1 MMFAS
6 VFASLGTRIMFVVL
20 AALLGLGGLFIGFV
34 KVIQKDVLAQL
45 MEHLETGQY
54 KKREKTLA
62 YMTKILE
69 QGIHEYYKNFDNA
82 TARKM
87 ALDYFKRIND
97 DKGMIYMVVV
107 DKNGVVLFDPVNP
120 KTVGQ
125 SGLDAQS
132 VDGVYYVRGYLE
144 AAKKGGG
151 YTYYKMP
158 KYDGGVPEK
167 KFAYSHYDEVSQ
179 MVIAT
184 TSYYTDY
191 TDINT
196 ENQAIK
202 EGVNKVFNENTTK
215 LFLWILTATIALVV
229 LTLIYAKLRIVKRID
244 ELVLKINAFSHG
256 DKDLRAKIDVGDR
269 NDEISQVGRGI
280 NLFVE
285 NARLIM
291 EEIKGISTSNKTS
304 MDKLVQIAQETQK
317 SMKDSSTTL
326 NSVKNKA
333 TDVAS
338 MMNISIEQSQGLRK
352 RLIETQGLVKE
363 SKDAIGDLF
372 SQIIES
378 AHTEEEL
385 SSKVEQLSRNADDVK
400 SILDIIN
407 DIADQTNLLAL
418 NAAIEAARA
427 GEHGRGFAV
436 VADEVR
442 NLAGRTQKS
451 LAEIN
456 STIMVIVQE
465 INAVSS
471 QMNLNSQ
478 KMERLSDMSKSVQE
492 TYEKM
497 SSNLSS
503 VVLDSNQSMDDYA
516 KSGRQ
521 IEAMV
526 SDFAEVEKVASKTL
540 ADSSDILNIATHVS
554 GTTMNLDKQVNLFK
568 T

>member
-1 MMFAS
+1 MMFS
-6 VFASLGTRIMFVVL
+6 SMFASLGTRIMLVVL

-34 KVIQKDVLAQL
+34 KVMQKDVLAQL
-45 MEHLETGQY
+45 MEHLENGQY

-62 YMTKILE
+62 YMTKLLE
-69 QGIHEYYKNFDNA
+69 QGIHEYYKSFDNA

-179 MVIAT
+179 MVIAA
-184 TSYYTDY
+184 TSYY

-196 ENQAIK
+196 ENKAIK

-229 LTLIYAKLRIVKRID
+229 LTLVYAKLRIVKRID
-244 ELVLKINAFSHG
+244 ELVLKINTFSHG

-291 EEIKGISTSNKTS
+291 EEIKGISALNKTS
-304 MDKLVQIAQETQK
+304 MDKLVQITQETQK
-317 SMKDSSTTL
+317 SMENSSTTL

-333 TDVAS
+333 TDIAS
-338 MMNISIEQSQGLRK
+338 MMNASIEQSQGLRK

-372 SQIIES
+372 SQITES

-385 SSKVEQLSRNADDVK
+385 SSQVEQLSRNADDVK

-478 KMERLSDMSKSVQE
+478 KMEHLSDMSKSVQE

-516 KSGRQ
+516 KSGHQ

-526 SDFAEVEKVASKTL
+526 SDFVEVEKVASKTL

-554 GTTMNLDKQVNLFK
+554 GTTMNLDKQVNSFK

>member
-34 KVIQKDVLAQL
+34 KVMQKDVLAQL

-125 SGLDAQS
+125 SGLSLQS

-179 MVIAT
+179 MVIAA
-184 TSYYTDY
+184 TSYY

-269 NDEISQVGRGI
+269 NDEISQVGRGV

-285 NARLIM
+285 NARLIV

-338 MMNISIEQSQGLRK
+338 MMNASIEQSQGLRK

-372 SQIIES
+372 SQITES

-465 INAVSS
+465 INDVSS

-503 VVLDSNQSMDDYA
+503 VVSDSNQSMDDYA

-526 SDFAEVEKVASKTL
+526 SDFVEVEKVASKTL

>member
-179 MVIAT
+179 MVIAA
-184 TSYYTDY
+184 TSYY

-196 ENQAIK
+196 ENKAIK

-215 LFLWILTATIALVV
+215 LFLWILAATIALVV
-229 LTLIYAKLRIVKRID
+229 LALIYAKLRIVKRID

-326 NSVKNKA
+326 NSIKNKA

-338 MMNISIEQSQGLRK
+338 MMNASIEQSQGLRK

-372 SQIIES
+372 SQITES

-418 NAAIEAARA
+418 NA
-427 GEHGRGFAV
+427 
-436 VADEVR
+436 
-442 NLAGRTQKS
+442 
-451 LAEIN
+451 
-456 STIMVIVQE
+456 
-465 INAVSS
+465 
-471 QMNLNSQ
+471 
-478 KMERLSDMSKSVQE
+478 
-492 TYEKM
+492 
-497 SSNLSS
+497 
-503 VVLDSNQSMDDYA
+503 
-516 KSGRQ
+516 
-521 IEAMV
+521 
-526 SDFAEVEKVASKTL
+526 
-540 ADSSDILNIATHVS
+540 
-554 GTTMNLDKQVNLFK
+554 
-568 T
+568 

>member
-34 KVIQKDVLAQL
+34 KVMQKDVLAQL

-62 YMTKILE
+62 YMTKLLE
-69 QGIHEYYKNFDNA
+69 QGIHEYYKSFDNA

-179 MVIAT
+179 MVIAA
-184 TSYYTDY
+184 TSYY

-196 ENQAIK
+196 ENKAIK

-256 DKDLRAKIDVGDR
+256 DKDLKTKIDVGDR
-269 NDEISQVGRGI
+269 NDEISQVGRGV

-338 MMNISIEQSQGLRK
+338 MMNASIEQSQGLRK

-385 SSKVEQLSRNADDVK
+385 SSQVEQLSRNADDVK

-503 VVLDSNQSMDDYA
+503 VVSDSNQSMDDYA

-526 SDFAEVEKVASKTL
+526 SDFVGVEKVASKTL
-540 ADSSDILNIATHVS
+540 ADSSNILNIATHVS
-554 GTTMNLDKQVNLFK
+554 GMTMNLDKQVNLFK

>member
-1 MMFAS
+1 MMFS
-6 VFASLGTRIMFVVL
+6 SMFASLGTRIMLVVL

-34 KVIQKDVLAQL
+34 KVMQKDVLAQL
-45 MEHLETGQY
+45 MEHLENGQY

-62 YMTKILE
+62 YMTEIIE
-69 QGIHEYYKNFDNA
+69 QGIHEYYKSFDNA

-179 MVIAT
+179 MVIAA
-184 TSYYTDY
+184 TSYY

-196 ENQAIK
+196 ENKAIK

-215 LFLWILTATIALVV
+215 LFLWILTATITLVV
-229 LTLIYAKLRIVKRID
+229 LTIIYAKLRIVKRID

-291 EEIKGISTSNKTS
+291 EEIKGISTLNKTS
-304 MDKLVQIAQETQK
+304 MDKLVQITQETQK

-333 TDVAS
+333 TDIAS

-372 SQIIES
+372 SQITES

-385 SSKVEQLSRNADDVK
+385 SSQVEQLSRNADDVK

-516 KSGRQ
+516 KSGHQ

-526 SDFAEVEKVASKTL
+526 SDFVEVEKVASKTL

-554 GTTMNLDKQVNLFK
+554 ETTINLDKQVNLFK

>member
-1 MMFAS
+1 MMFSS

-34 KVIQKDVLAQL
+34 KIMQKDVLAQL

-62 YMTKILE
+62 YMTKIIE
-69 QGIHEYYKNFDNA
+69 QGIHEYYKSFDNA

-158 KYDGGVPEK
+158 KYDGDVPEK

-184 TSYYTDY
+184 TSYYTD
-191 TDINT
+191 INT
-196 ENQAIK
+196 ENKAIK

-256 DKDLRAKIDVGDR
+256 DKDLRIKIDVGDR
-269 NDEISQVGRGI
+269 NDEISQVGHGV

-333 TDVAS
+333 TDVAN

-372 SQIIES
+372 SQITES

-465 INAVSS
+465 INDVSS

-516 KSGRQ
+516 KSGHQ

-526 SDFAEVEKVASKTL
+526 SDFVEVEKVASKTL

>member
-1 MMFAS
+1 MMFS
-6 VFASLGTRIMFVVL
+6 SMFASLGTRIMLVVL
-20 AALLGLGGLFIGFV
+20 VALLGLGGLFIGFV
-34 KVIQKDVLAQL
+34 KVMQKDVLAQL

-69 QGIHEYYKNFDNA
+69 QSIHEYYKNFDNA

-167 KFAYSHYDEVSQ
+167 KFAYSHYDEISQ

-184 TSYYTDY
+184 TSYYTD
-191 TDINT
+191 INT
-196 ENQAIK
+196 ENKAIK
-202 EGVNKVFNENTTK
+202 EGVNKVFNENTTR

-229 LTLIYAKLRIVKRID
+229 LALIYAKLRIVKRID
-244 ELVLKINAFSHG
+244 ELVLKINAFSRG
-256 DKDLRAKIDVGDR
+256 DKDLRIKIDVGDR
-269 NDEISQVGRGI
+269 NDEISQVGHGV

-317 SMKDSSTTL
+317 SMKNSSTTL
-326 NSVKNKA
+326 DSVKNKA
-333 TDVAS
+333 TDIAS

-372 SQIIES
+372 SQITES

-465 INAVSS
+465 INDVSS

-503 VVLDSNQSMDDYA
+503 VVSDSNQSMDDYA

-540 ADSSDILNIATHVS
+540 ADSSDILNIAAHMS

>member
-1 MMFAS
+1 MVFSSM
-6 VFASLGTRIMFVVL
+6 FASLGTRIMLVVL

-34 KVIQKDVLAQL
+34 KVMQKDVLAQL
-45 MEHLETGQY
+45 MEHLENGQY

-62 YMTKILE
+62 YMTKLLE
-69 QGIHEYYKNFDNA
+69 QGIHEYYKSFDNA

-179 MVIAT
+179 MVIAA
-184 TSYYTDY
+184 TSYY

-196 ENQAIK
+196 ENKAIK

-229 LTLIYAKLRIVKRID
+229 LTLVYAKLRIVKRID

-291 EEIKGISTSNKTS
+291 EEIKGISTLNKTS
-304 MDKLVQIAQETQK
+304 MDKLVQITQETQK

-333 TDVAS
+333 TDIAS

-372 SQIIES
+372 SQITES

-385 SSKVEQLSRNADDVK
+385 SSQVEQLSRNADDVK

-516 KSGRQ
+516 KSGHQ

-526 SDFAEVEKVASKTL
+526 SDFVEVEKVASKTL

-554 GTTMNLDKQVNLFK
+554 ETTINLDKQVNLFK

>member
-34 KVIQKDVLAQL
+34 KVMQKDVLAQL

-62 YMTKILE
+62 YMTKLLE
-69 QGIHEYYKNFDNA
+69 QGIHEYYKSFDNA

-179 MVIAT
+179 MVIAA
-184 TSYYTDY
+184 TSYY

-196 ENQAIK
+196 ENKAIK

-256 DKDLRAKIDVGDR
+256 DKDLRTKIDVGDR
-269 NDEISQVGRGI
+269 NDEISQVGRGV

-338 MMNISIEQSQGLRK
+338 MMNASIEQSQGLRK

-385 SSKVEQLSRNADDVK
+385 SSQVEQLSRNADDVK

-465 INAVSS
+465 INTVSS

-503 VVLDSNQSMDDYA
+503 VVSDSNQSMDDYA

-526 SDFAEVEKVASKTL
+526 SDFVGVEKVASKTL

>member
-34 KVIQKDVLAQL
+34 KVMQKDVLAQL

-179 MVIAT
+179 MVIAA
-184 TSYYTDY
+184 TSYY

-196 ENQAIK
+196 ENRAIK

-338 MMNISIEQSQGLRK
+338 MMNASIEQSQGLRK

-372 SQIIES
+372 SQITES

-503 VVLDSNQSMDDYA
+503 VVSDSNQSMDDYA
-516 KSGRQ
+516 KSGHQ

-540 ADSSDILNIATHVS
+540 ADSSNILNIATHVS

>member
-1 MMFAS
+1 MMFS
-6 VFASLGTRIMFVVL
+6 SMFASLGTRIMLVVL

-34 KVIQKDVLAQL
+34 KVMQKDVLVQL
-45 MEHLETGQY
+45 MEHLENGQY

-69 QGIHEYYKNFDNA
+69 QGIHEYYKSFDNA

-125 SGLDAQS
+125 SGLEAQS

-179 MVIAT
+179 MVIAA
-184 TSYYTDY
+184 TSYY

-196 ENQAIK
+196 ENKAIK

-229 LTLIYAKLRIVKRID
+229 LTLVYAKLRIVKRID

-291 EEIKGISTSNKTS
+291 EEIKGISTLNKTS
-304 MDKLVQIAQETQK
+304 MDKLVQITQETQK
-317 SMKDSSTTL
+317 SMKDSSTIL

-333 TDVAS
+333 TDIAS

-372 SQIIES
+372 SQITES

-385 SSKVEQLSRNADDVK
+385 SSQVEQLSRNADDVK

-516 KSGRQ
+516 KSGHQ

-526 SDFAEVEKVASKTL
+526 SDFVEVEKVASKTL

-554 GTTMNLDKQVNLFK
+554 ETTINLDKQVNLFK

>member
-6 VFASLGTRIMFVVL
+6 MFASLGTRIVFVVL
-20 AALLGLGGLFIGFV
+20 AALISLGGLFIGFV
-34 KVIQKDVLAQL
+34 KVMQKDVSAQL

-179 MVIAT
+179 MVIAA
-184 TSYYTDY
+184 TSYY

-196 ENQAIK
+196 ENKAIK

-291 EEIKGISTSNKTS
+291 EEIKGISTLNKTS

-338 MMNISIEQSQGLRK
+338 MMNASIEQSQGLRK

-372 SQIIES
+372 SQITES

-465 INAVSS
+465 INDVSS

-516 KSGRQ
+516 KSGHQ

-526 SDFAEVEKVASKTL
+526 SDFIEVEKVASKTL

>member
-34 KVIQKDVLAQL
+34 KVMQKDVLAQL

-62 YMTKILE
+62 YMTKLLE
-69 QGIHEYYKNFDNA
+69 QGIHEYYKSFDNA

-125 SGLDAQS
+125 SGLGLQS

-179 MVIAT
+179 MVIAA
-184 TSYYTDY
+184 TSYY

-202 EGVNKVFNENTTK
+202 EGVNKVFNENTAK

-256 DKDLRAKIDVGDR
+256 DKDLRTKIDVGDR
-269 NDEISQVGRGI
+269 NDEISQVGRGV

-285 NARLIM
+285 NARLII

-338 MMNISIEQSQGLRK
+338 MMNASIEQSQGLRK

-385 SSKVEQLSRNADDVK
+385 SSQVEQLSRNADDVK

-503 VVLDSNQSMDDYA
+503 VVSDSNQSMDDYA

-526 SDFAEVEKVASKTL
+526 SDFVGVEKVASKTL

-554 GTTMNLDKQVNLFK
+554 RTTMNLDKQVNLFK

>member
-1 MMFAS
+1 MFS
-6 VFASLGTRIMFVVL
+6 SMFASLGTRIMLVVL

-34 KVIQKDVLAQL
+34 KVMQKDVLAQL
-45 MEHLETGQY
+45 MEHLENGQY

-62 YMTKILE
+62 YMTKLLE
-69 QGIHEYYKNFDNA
+69 QGIHEYYKSFDNA

-179 MVIAT
+179 MVIAA
-184 TSYYTDY
+184 TSYY

-196 ENQAIK
+196 ENKAIK

-229 LTLIYAKLRIVKRID
+229 LTLVYAKLRIVKRID

-256 DKDLRAKIDVGDR
+256 DKDLRARIDVGDR
-269 NDEISQVGRGI
+269 NDEISQVGRGV

-333 TDVAS
+333 TDIAS
-338 MMNISIEQSQGLRK
+338 MMNASIEQSQGLRK

-372 SQIIES
+372 SQITES

-385 SSKVEQLSRNADDVK
+385 SSQVEQLSRNADDVK

-516 KSGRQ
+516 KSGHQ

-526 SDFAEVEKVASKTL
+526 SDFIEVEKVASKTL

>member
-1 MMFAS
+1 MMFS
-6 VFASLGTRIMFVVL
+6 SMFASLGTRIMLVVL
-20 AALLGLGGLFIGFV
+20 AALLGLGGLFVGFV
-34 KVIQKDVLAQL
+34 KVMQKDVLAQL
-45 MEHLETGQY
+45 MEHLENGQY

-62 YMTKILE
+62 YMTKLLE
-69 QGIHEYYKNFDNA
+69 QGIHEYYKSFDNA

-179 MVIAT
+179 MVIAA
-184 TSYYTDY
+184 TSYY

-196 ENQAIK
+196 ENKAIK
-202 EGVNKVFNENTTK
+202 EGVNKVFDENTTK

-229 LTLIYAKLRIVKRID
+229 LTLVYAKLRIVKRID
-244 ELVLKINAFSHG
+244 ELVLKINAFSRG
-256 DKDLRAKIDVGDR
+256 DKDLRIKIDVGDR
-269 NDEISQVGRGI
+269 NDEISQVGHGV

-291 EEIKGISTSNKTS
+291 EEIKGISTLNKTS
-304 MDKLVQIAQETQK
+304 MDKLVQITQETQK
-317 SMKDSSTTL
+317 SMKNSSTTL

-333 TDVAS
+333 TDIAS

-372 SQIIES
+372 SQITES

-465 INAVSS
+465 INDVSS

-503 VVLDSNQSMDDYA
+503 VVSDSNQSMDDYA
-516 KSGRQ
+516 KSGHQ

-526 SDFAEVEKVASKTL
+526 SDFVEVEKMASKTL

-554 GTTMNLDKQVNLFK
+554 ETTMDLDKQVNLFK

>member
-1 MMFAS
+1 M
-6 VFASLGTRIMFVVL
+6 VFASIFSSLGARIVLVVL
-20 AALLGLGGLFIGFV
+20 AVLLGLGGLSISLV
-34 KVIQKDVLAQL
+34 KVMQKDALEQL
-45 MEHLETGQY
+45 MGHLETGQY

-62 YMTKILE
+62 YMTRLLE
-69 QGIHEYYKNFDNA
+69 QGIHEYYKNFDNT

-120 KTVGQ
+120 KTIGQ
-125 SGLDAQS
+125 SGLNLQS
-132 VDGVYYVRGYLE
+132 VDGVYYVKGYLE

-179 MVIAT
+179 MVIAA
-184 TSYYTDY
+184 TSYYTD
-191 TDINT
+191 INA
-196 ENQAIK
+196 ENQAIRQ
-202 EGVNKVFNENTTK
+202 GVEKVFNENTAK
-215 LFLWILTATIALVV
+215 LFLWILIATIALAV

-244 ELVLKINAFSHG
+244 DLVLKINAFSHG
-256 DKDLRAKIDVGDR
+256 DKDLRAKIDVDDR
-269 NDEISQVGRGI
+269 NDEISQVGHGV

-285 NARLIM
+285 KARLII
-291 EEIKGISTSNKTS
+291 EEIKGISTLNKTS
-304 MDKLVQIAQETQK
+304 MDKLVQITKETQE
-317 SMKDSSTTL
+317 SMKNSSTTL
-326 NSVKNKA
+326 NSVKDKA

-338 MMNISIEQSQGLRK
+338 MMNASIGQSQGLRK

-372 SQIIES
+372 SQIIEG

-385 SSKVEQLSRNADDVK
+385 SNKVEQLSRNADDVK

-465 INAVSS
+465 INDVSS

-478 KMERLSDMSKSVQE
+478 KMERLSDMSKGVQE

-497 SSNLSS
+497 SANLSS

-526 SDFAEVEKVASKTL
+526 SDFIEVEKVASKTL
-540 ADSSDILNIATHVS
+540 ADSSDILKIATHVS
-554 GTTMNLDKQVNLFK
+554 ETTKNLDKQVNLFK

>member
-1 MMFAS
+1 MVFSSM
-6 VFASLGTRIMFVVL
+6 FASLGTRIMLVVL

-34 KVIQKDVLAQL
+34 KVMQKDVLAQL
-45 MEHLETGQY
+45 MEHLENGQY

-62 YMTKILE
+62 YMTELLE
-69 QGIHEYYKNFDNA
+69 QGIHEYYKSFDNA

-125 SGLDAQS
+125 SGLEAQS

-179 MVIAT
+179 MVIAA
-184 TSYYTDY
+184 TSYY

-196 ENQAIK
+196 ENKSIK

-244 ELVLKINAFSHG
+244 ELVFKINAFSRG
-256 DKDLRAKIDVGDR
+256 DKDLRIKIDVGDR
-269 NDEISQVGRGI
+269 NDEISQVGRGV

-291 EEIKGISTSNKTS
+291 EEIKGNSTLNKTS
-304 MDKLVQIAQETQK
+304 MDKLVQITQETQK
-317 SMKDSSTTL
+317 SMKNSSTTL

-333 TDVAS
+333 TDIAS
-338 MMNISIEQSQGLRK
+338 MMNASIEQSQGLRK

-363 SKDAIGDLF
+363 SKEAIGDLF
-372 SQIIES
+372 SQITES
-378 AHTEEEL
+378 AHTEEKL
-385 SSKVEQLSRNADDVK
+385 SSQVEQLSRNADDVK

-503 VVLDSNQSMDDYA
+503 VVQDSNQSMDDYA

-526 SDFAEVEKVASKTL
+526 SDFVEVEKVASKTL
-540 ADSSDILNIATHVS
+540 ADSSNILNIATHVS

>member
-1 MMFAS
+1 M
-6 VFASLGTRIMFVVL
+6 FASLGTRIMLVVL

-34 KVIQKDVLAQL
+34 KVMQKDVLAQL
-45 MEHLETGQY
+45 MEHLENGQY

-62 YMTKILE
+62 YMTKLLE
-69 QGIHEYYKNFDNA
+69 QGIHEYYKSFDNA

-97 DKGMIYMVVV
+97 DKGMIYTVVV

-179 MVIAT
+179 MVIAA
-184 TSYYTDY
+184 TSYY

-196 ENQAIK
+196 ENKAIK

-244 ELVLKINAFSHG
+244 ELVFKINAFSHG

-291 EEIKGISTSNKTS
+291 EEIKGISTLNKTS
-304 MDKLVQIAQETQK
+304 MDQLVQITQETQK

-333 TDVAS
+333 TDIAS

-372 SQIIES
+372 SQITES

-385 SSKVEQLSRNADDVK
+385 SSQVEQLSRNADDVK

-516 KSGRQ
+516 KSGHQ

-526 SDFAEVEKVASKTL
+526 SDFVEVEKVTSKTL

-554 GTTMNLDKQVNLFK
+554 ETTMNLDKQVNLFK

>member
-1 MMFAS
+1 MVFSSM
-6 VFASLGTRIMFVVL
+6 FASLGTRIVLVVL
-20 AALLGLGGLFIGFV
+20 AALISLGGLFIGFV
-34 KVIQKDVLAQL
+34 KVIQKDALVQL
-45 MEHLETGQY
+45 MEHLETEQY

-62 YMTKILE
+62 YMTKLLE

-107 DKNGVVLFDPVNP
+107 DKNGIVLFDPVNP

-167 KFAYSHYDEVSQ
+167 KFAYSHYDEVSS

-184 TSYYTDY
+184 TSYYTD
-191 TDINT
+191 INT
-196 ENQAIK
+196 ENKAIT
-202 EGVNKVFNENTTK
+202 EGVNKVFNESATK

-256 DKDLRAKIDVGDR
+256 DKDLRAKIDVDDR
-269 NDEISQVGRGI
+269 NDEISQVGRGV

-285 NARLIM
+285 NARLII
-291 EEIKGISTSNKTS
+291 EEIKGISTLNKTS
-304 MDKLVQIAQETQK
+304 MGKLVQIAQETQK
-317 SMKDSSTTL
+317 SMKNSSTTL

-333 TDVAS
+333 TGIAS
-338 MMNISIEQSQGLRK
+338 MMNASIEQSQGLRK
-352 RLIETQGLVKE
+352 HLIETQALVKE

-372 SQIIES
+372 SQITES

-492 TYEKM
+492 TYDKM

-503 VVLDSNQSMDDYA
+503 VVSDSNQSMDDYA
-516 KSGRQ
+516 KSGHQ

-526 SDFAEVEKVASKTL
+526 SDFVEVEKVASKTL

-554 GTTMNLDKQVNLFK
+554 ETTMNLDKQVNLFK

>member
-1 MMFAS
+1 MVFSSM
-6 VFASLGTRIMFVVL
+6 FASLGTRIMLVVL

-34 KVIQKDVLAQL
+34 KVMQKDVLAQL
-45 MEHLETGQY
+45 MEHLENGQY

-62 YMTKILE
+62 YMTKLLE
-69 QGIHEYYKNFDNA
+69 QGIHEYYKSFDNA

-158 KYDGGVPEK
+158 KYNGGVPEK

-179 MVIAT
+179 MVIAA
-184 TSYYTDY
+184 TSYY

-196 ENQAIK
+196 ENKAIK

-244 ELVLKINAFSHG
+244 ELVFKINAFSHG
-256 DKDLRAKIDVGDR
+256 DKDLRVKIDVGDR
-269 NDEISQVGRGI
+269 NDEISQVGRGV

-291 EEIKGISTSNKTS
+291 EEIKGISTLNKTS
-304 MDKLVQIAQETQK
+304 MGKLVQITQETQK
-317 SMKDSSTTL
+317 SMKNSSTTL

-333 TDVAS
+333 TDIAS
-338 MMNISIEQSQGLRK
+338 MMNASIEQSQGLRK
-352 RLIETQGLVKE
+352 RLIETQAFVKE
-363 SKDAIGDLF
+363 SKDAIGHLF
-372 SQIIES
+372 SQITES

-385 SSKVEQLSRNADDVK
+385 SSQVEQLSRNADDVK

-492 TYEKM
+492 TYDKM

-503 VVLDSNQSMDDYA
+503 VVQDSNQSMDDYA
-516 KSGRQ
+516 KSGHQ

-526 SDFAEVEKVASKTL
+526 SDFVEVEKVASKTL

-554 GTTMNLDKQVNLFK
+554 ETAMNLDKQVNLFK

>member
-1 MMFAS
+1 MVFSSM
-6 VFASLGTRIMFVVL
+6 FASLGTRIMLVVL

-34 KVIQKDVLAQL
+34 KVMQKDVLAQL

-179 MVIAT
+179 MVIAA
-184 TSYYTDY
+184 TSYY

-256 DKDLRAKIDVGDR
+256 DKDLRIKIDVGDR
-269 NDEISQVGRGI
+269 NDEISQVGHGV

-291 EEIKGISTSNKTS
+291 EDIKGISTSNKTS

-333 TDVAS
+333 TDIAS

-372 SQIIES
+372 SQITES

-465 INAVSS
+465 INDVSS

-516 KSGRQ
+516 KSGHQ

>member
-20 AALLGLGGLFIGFV
+20 AALISLGGLFIGFV
-34 KVIQKDVLAQL
+34 KVMQKDVSAQL

-69 QGIHEYYKNFDNA
+69 QGIHGYYKNFDNA

-179 MVIAT
+179 MVIAA
-184 TSYYTDY
+184 TSYY

-196 ENQAIK
+196 ENQAIT
-202 EGVNKVFNENTTK
+202 EGVGKVFSENTTK

-256 DKDLRAKIDVGDR
+256 DKDLRVKIDVGDR
-269 NDEISQVGRGI
+269 NDEISQVGRGV

-304 MDKLVQIAQETQK
+304 MDELVQIAQETQK
-317 SMKDSSTTL
+317 SMKNSSTTL

-338 MMNISIEQSQGLRK
+338 MMNASIEQSQGLRK

-526 SDFAEVEKVASKTL
+526 SNFVEVEKVASKTL

>member
-34 KVIQKDVLAQL
+34 KVMQKDVLAQL

-62 YMTKILE
+62 YMTKLLE
-69 QGIHEYYKNFDNA
+69 QGIHEYYKSFDNA

-179 MVIAT
+179 MVIAA
-184 TSYYTDY
+184 TSYY

-196 ENQAIK
+196 ENKAIK

-256 DKDLRAKIDVGDR
+256 DKDLRTKIDVGDR
-269 NDEISQVGRGI
+269 NDEISQVGRGV

-338 MMNISIEQSQGLRK
+338 MMNASIEQSQGLRK

-385 SSKVEQLSRNADDVK
+385 SSQVEQLSRNADDVK

-503 VVLDSNQSMDDYA
+503 VVRDSNQSMDDYA

-526 SDFAEVEKVASKTL
+526 SDFVGVEKVASKTL

>member
-34 KVIQKDVLAQL
+34 KVMQKDVLAQL

-62 YMTKILE
+62 YMTKLLE
-69 QGIHEYYKNFDNA
+69 QGIHEYYKSFDNA

-179 MVIAT
+179 MVIAA
-184 TSYYTDY
+184 TSYY

-196 ENQAIK
+196 ENKAIK
-202 EGVNKVFNENTTK
+202 EGVNKVFNENTAK

-256 DKDLRAKIDVGDR
+256 DKDLRTKIDVGDH
-269 NDEISQVGRGI
+269 NDEISQVGRGV

-338 MMNISIEQSQGLRK
+338 MMNASIEQSQGLRK

-385 SSKVEQLSRNADDVK
+385 SSQVEQLSRNADDVK

-503 VVLDSNQSMDDYA
+503 VVRDSNQSMDDYA

-526 SDFAEVEKVASKTL
+526 SDFVGVEKVASKTL

>member
-1 MMFAS
+1 M
-6 VFASLGTRIMFVVL
+6 FASLGTRIMLVVL

-34 KVIQKDVLAQL
+34 KVMQKDVLAQL
-45 MEHLETGQY
+45 MEHLENGQY

-62 YMTKILE
+62 YMTKLLE
-69 QGIHEYYKNFDNA
+69 QGIHEYYKSFDNA

-179 MVIAT
+179 MVIAA
-184 TSYYTDY
+184 TSYY

-196 ENQAIK
+196 ENKAIK

-229 LTLIYAKLRIVKRID
+229 LTLVYAKLRIVKRID

-291 EEIKGISTSNKTS
+291 EEIKGISTLNKTS
-304 MDKLVQIAQETQK
+304 MDKLVQITQETQK

-333 TDVAS
+333 TDIAS

-372 SQIIES
+372 SQITES

-385 SSKVEQLSRNADDVK
+385 SSQVEQLSRNADDVK

-516 KSGRQ
+516 KSGHQ

-526 SDFAEVEKVASKTL
+526 SDFVEVEKVASKTL

-554 GTTMNLDKQVNLFK
+554 ETTMNLDKQVNLFK

>member
-1 MMFAS
+1 MVFFSMFS
-6 VFASLGTRIMFVVL
+6 SLGARIMFVVL
-20 AALLGLGGLFIGFV
+20 AALLGLGGLSIGLV
-34 KVIQKDVLAQL
+34 KFMQKDALAQL
-45 MEHLETGQY
+45 MEHLETEQY

-62 YMTKILE
+62 YMTEIIE
-69 QGIHEYYKNFDNA
+69 QGIHEYYKSFDNA

-87 ALDYFKRIND
+87 SLDYFKRIND

-107 DKNGVVLFDPVNP
+107 DKNGIVLFDPVNP

-167 KFAYSHYDEVSQ
+167 KFAYSYYDEVSS

-184 TSYYTDY
+184 TSYYTD
-191 TDINT
+191 INT
-196 ENQAIK
+196 ENKAIT
-202 EGVNKVFNENTTK
+202 EGVGKVFNENTTK

-244 ELVLKINAFSHG
+244 ELVFKVNAFSHG
-256 DKDLRAKIDVGDR
+256 DKDLRAKINVGDR
-269 NDEISQVGRGI
+269 NDEISQVSRGV

-285 NARLIM
+285 NVRLIM
-291 EEIKGISTSNKTS
+291 EEIKGISTLNKTS
-304 MDKLVQIAQETQK
+304 MDKLVQITQETQK
-317 SMKDSSTTL
+317 SMKNSSTTL
-326 NSVKNKA
+326 DSVKNKA
-333 TDVAS
+333 TDIAS
-338 MMNISIEQSQGLRK
+338 MMNASIEQSQGLRK
-352 RLIETQGLVKE
+352 RLIETQALVKE
-363 SKDAIGDLF
+363 SKEAIGDLF
-372 SQIIES
+372 SQITES

-385 SSKVEQLSRNADDVK
+385 SSQVEQLSRNADDVK

-478 KMERLSDMSKSVQE
+478 KMECLSDMSKSVQE

-503 VVLDSNQSMDDYA
+503 VVQDSNQSMDDYA
-516 KSGRQ
+516 KSGHQ

-526 SDFAEVEKVASKTL
+526 SDFVEVEKVASKTL

-554 GTTMNLDKQVNLFK
+554 ETTMNLDKQVNLFK

>member
-1 MMFAS
+1 MFAS

-34 KVIQKDVLAQL
+34 KVMQKDVLVQL

-62 YMTKILE
+62 YMTKLLE
-69 QGIHEYYKNFDNA
+69 QGIHEYYKSFDNA

-179 MVIAT
+179 MVIAA
-184 TSYYTDY
+184 TSYY

-196 ENQAIK
+196 ENKAIK

-256 DKDLRAKIDVGDR
+256 DKDLRIKIDVGDR
-269 NDEISQVGRGI
+269 NDEISQVGRGV

-338 MMNISIEQSQGLRK
+338 MMNASIEQSQGLRK

-385 SSKVEQLSRNADDVK
+385 SSQVEQLSRNADDVK

-503 VVLDSNQSMDDYA
+503 VVRDSNQSMDDYA

-526 SDFAEVEKVASKTL
+526 SDFVGVEKVASKTL

>member
-1 MMFAS
+1 
-6 VFASLGTRIMFVVL
+6 MFVVL

-34 KVIQKDVLAQL
+34 KVMQKDVLAQL

-62 YMTKILE
+62 YMTKLLE
-69 QGIHEYYKNFDNA
+69 QGIHGYYKNFDNA

-125 SGLDAQS
+125 SGLGLQS

-179 MVIAT
+179 MVIAA
-184 TSYYTDY
+184 TSYY

-196 ENQAIK
+196 ENKAIK

-256 DKDLRAKIDVGDR
+256 DKDLRTKIDVGDR
-269 NDEISQVGRGI
+269 NDEISQVGRGV

-338 MMNISIEQSQGLRK
+338 MMNASIEQSQGLRK

-385 SSKVEQLSRNADDVK
+385 SSQVEQLSRNADDVK

-503 VVLDSNQSMDDYA
+503 VVSDSNQSMDDYA

-526 SDFAEVEKVASKTL
+526 SDFVGVEKVASKTL

>member
-179 MVIAT
+179 MVIAA
-184 TSYYTDY
+184 TSYY

-196 ENQAIK
+196 ENKAIK
-202 EGVNKVFNENTTK
+202 EGVNKVFNENTAK

-256 DKDLRAKIDVGDR
+256 DKDLRARIDVGDR
-269 NDEISQVGRGI
+269 NDEISQVGRGV

-333 TDVAS
+333 TDVAN
-338 MMNISIEQSQGLRK
+338 MMNTSIEQSQGLRK

-372 SQIIES
+372 SQITES

-465 INAVSS
+465 INDVSS

-503 VVLDSNQSMDDYA
+503 VVRDSNQSMDDYA

-526 SDFAEVEKVASKTL
+526 SDFVEVEKVASKTL

>member
-34 KVIQKDVLAQL
+34 KVMQKDVLAQL

-179 MVIAT
+179 MVIAA
-184 TSYYTDY
+184 TSYY

-196 ENQAIK
+196 ENKAIK

-256 DKDLRAKIDVGDR
+256 DKDLRTKIDVGDR
-269 NDEISQVGRGI
+269 NDEISQVGRGV

-285 NARLIM
+285 NARLII

-338 MMNISIEQSQGLRK
+338 MMNASIEQSQGLRK

-385 SSKVEQLSRNADDVK
+385 SSQVEQLSRNADDVK

-503 VVLDSNQSMDDYA
+503 VVSDSNQSMDDYA
-516 KSGRQ
+516 KSGCQ

-526 SDFAEVEKVASKTL
+526 SDFVGVEKVASKTL

>member
-1 MMFAS
+1 MFAS

-34 KVIQKDVLAQL
+34 KVMQKDVLVQL

-62 YMTKILE
+62 YMTKLLE
-69 QGIHEYYKNFDNA
+69 QGIHKYYKNSDNA

-125 SGLDAQS
+125 SGLSLQS

-179 MVIAT
+179 MVIAA
-184 TSYYTDY
+184 TSYY

-244 ELVLKINAFSHG
+244 ELVLKINAFSRG

-291 EEIKGISTSNKTS
+291 EEIKGISTLNKTS
-304 MDKLVQIAQETQK
+304 MDKLVQITQETQK
-317 SMKDSSTTL
+317 SMKNSSTTL

-333 TDVAS
+333 TDIAS
-338 MMNISIEQSQGLRK
+338 MMNASIEQSQGLRK

-372 SQIIES
+372 SQITES

-465 INAVSS
+465 INDVSS

-516 KSGRQ
+516 KSGHQ

-540 ADSSDILNIATHVS
+540 ADSSDILNITTHVS

>member
-1 MMFAS
+1 MFS
-6 VFASLGTRIMFVVL
+6 SMFSSLGARITLVVL
-20 AALLGLGGLFIGFV
+20 AALISLGGLFIGLA
-34 KVIQKDVLAQL
+34 KVMQKDVLAQL
-45 MEHLETGQY
+45 MEHLETVQY

-62 YMTKILE
+62 YMTELIE

-132 VDGVYYVRGYLE
+132 VDGVYYVRGYLQ

-179 MVIAT
+179 MVIAA
-184 TSYYTDY
+184 TSYY

-196 ENQAIK
+196 ENKAIK
-202 EGVNKVFNENTTK
+202 EGVDKVFNENTTK
-215 LFLWILTATIALVV
+215 LFLWILIATIALVV
-229 LTLIYAKLRIVKRID
+229 LTLLYAKLRIVKRID

-256 DKDLRAKIDVGDR
+256 DKDLRAKIDVDDR
-269 NDEISQVGRGI
+269 NDEISQVGRGV
-280 NLFVE
+280 NSFVE

-291 EEIKGISTSNKTS
+291 EEIKGISTLNKTS
-304 MDKLVQIAQETQK
+304 MDKLVQIMQETQK

-333 TDVAS
+333 TDIAG

-372 SQIIES
+372 SQITES

-516 KSGRQ
+516 KSGHQ

-526 SDFAEVEKVASKTL
+526 SDFVEVEKVASKTL
-540 ADSSDILNIATHVS
+540 ADSSEILNIATHVS

>member
-179 MVIAT
+179 MVIVA
-184 TSYYTDY
+184 TSYY

-196 ENQAIK
+196 ENRAIK
-202 EGVNKVFNENTTK
+202 EGVNKVFNENTAK

-256 DKDLRAKIDVGDR
+256 DKDLRAKIDVDDR
-269 NDEISQVGRGI
+269 NDEISQVGRGV

-503 VVLDSNQSMDDYA
+503 VVSDSNQSMDDYA
-516 KSGRQ
+516 KSGHQ

-554 GTTMNLDKQVNLFK
+554 ETTINLDKQVNLFK

>member
-1 MMFAS
+1 MVFFSMFS
-6 VFASLGTRIMFVVL
+6 SLGTRIIFIVL

-34 KVIQKDVLAQL
+34 KVMQKDVLVQL

-69 QGIHEYYKNFDNA
+69 QGIHEYYKSFDNA

-125 SGLDAQS
+125 SGLDARS

-179 MVIAT
+179 MVIAA
-184 TSYYTDY
+184 TSYY

-196 ENQAIK
+196 ENKAIK
-202 EGVNKVFNENTTK
+202 EGVNKVFSENTTK

-291 EEIKGISTSNKTS
+291 EEIKGISTLNKTS
-304 MDKLVQIAQETQK
+304 MDKLVQITQETQK
-317 SMKDSSTTL
+317 SMKNSSTTL

-333 TDVAS
+333 TDIAG
-338 MMNISIEQSQGLRK
+338 MMNASIEQSQGLRK
-352 RLIETQGLVKE
+352 RLIETQELVKE
-363 SKDAIGDLF
+363 SKEAIGDLF
-372 SQIIES
+372 SQITES

-385 SSKVEQLSRNADDVK
+385 SSQVEQLSRNADDVK

-465 INAVSS
+465 INTVSS

-478 KMERLSDMSKSVQE
+478 KMECLSDMSKSVQE

-503 VVLDSNQSMDDYA
+503 VVQDSNQSMDDYA
-516 KSGRQ
+516 KSGHQ

-526 SDFAEVEKVASKTL
+526 SDFVEVEKAASKTL
-540 ADSSDILNIATHVS
+540 ADSSCILNIAEHVS
-554 GTTMNLDKQVNLFK
+554 ETAMNLDKQVNLFK

>member
-1 MMFAS
+1 MMFS
-6 VFASLGTRIMFVVL
+6 SMFASLGTRIMLVVL

-34 KVIQKDVLAQL
+34 KVMQKDVLAQL
-45 MEHLETGQY
+45 MEHLENGQY

-62 YMTKILE
+62 YMTKLLE
-69 QGIHEYYKNFDNA
+69 QGIHEYYKSFDNA

-179 MVIAT
+179 MVIAA
-184 TSYYTDY
+184 TSYYTD
-191 TDINT
+191 INA
-196 ENQAIK
+196 ENKAIK

-229 LTLIYAKLRIVKRID
+229 LTLVYAKLRIVKRID

-291 EEIKGISTSNKTS
+291 EEIKGISTLNKTS
-304 MDKLVQIAQETQK
+304 MDKLVQITQETQK

-333 TDVAS
+333 TDIAS

-372 SQIIES
+372 SQITES

-385 SSKVEQLSRNADDVK
+385 SSQVEQLSRNADDVK

-516 KSGRQ
+516 KSGHQ

-526 SDFAEVEKVASKTL
+526 NDFVEVEKVASKTL

-554 GTTMNLDKQVNLFK
+554 ETTINLDKQVNLFK

>member
-6 VFASLGTRIMFVVL
+6 VFASLGTRIVFVVL
-20 AALLGLGGLFIGFV
+20 AALISLGGLFIGFV
-34 KVIQKDVLAQL
+34 KVMQKDVSAQL

-62 YMTKILE
+62 YMTELLE
-69 QGIHEYYKNFDNA
+69 QGIHGYYKNFDNA

-87 ALDYFKRIND
+87 ALDYFKLIND

-125 SGLDAQS
+125 SGLGLQS

-179 MVIAT
+179 MVIAA
-184 TSYYTDY
+184 TSYY

-196 ENQAIK
+196 ENQAIT
-202 EGVNKVFNENTTK
+202 EGVGKVFNENTTK
-215 LFLWILTATIALVV
+215 LFLWILTATIALAV

-244 ELVLKINAFSHG
+244 GLVLKINAFSHG
-256 DKDLRAKIDVGDR
+256 DKDLRVKIEVDDR
-269 NDEISQVGRGI
+269 NDEISQVGRGV

-317 SMKDSSTTL
+317 SMKNSSTTL

-338 MMNISIEQSQGLRK
+338 MMNTSIEQSQGLRK

-526 SDFAEVEKVASKTL
+526 SDFVEVEKVASKTL

>member
-1 MMFAS
+1 MMFFS
-6 VFASLGTRIMFVVL
+6 MFSSLGTRIMFVVL

-34 KVIQKDVLAQL
+34 KVMQKDVLAQL
-45 MEHLETGQY
+45 MEHLENGQY
-54 KKREKTLA
+54 KKREKTLT
-62 YMTKILE
+62 YMTELLE
-69 QGIHEYYKNFDNA
+69 QGIHEYYKSFDNA

-87 ALDYFKRIND
+87 TLDYFKRIND

-179 MVIAT
+179 MVIAA
-184 TSYYTDY
+184 TSYY

-196 ENQAIK
+196 ENKAIK

-215 LFLWILTATIALVV
+215 LFLWILTATIVLVV

-363 SKDAIGDLF
+363 SKNAIGDLF
-372 SQIIES
+372 SQITES

-465 INAVSS
+465 INDVSS

-478 KMERLSDMSKSVQE
+478 KMERLSNMSKSVQE

-503 VVLDSNQSMDDYA
+503 VVSDSNQSMDDYA

-526 SDFAEVEKVASKTL
+526 SDFVEVEKVASKTL

>member
-1 MMFAS
+1 M
-6 VFASLGTRIMFVVL
+6 FASLGTRIMLVVL

-34 KVIQKDVLAQL
+34 KVMQKDVLAQL
-45 MEHLETGQY
+45 MEYLETGQY

-179 MVIAT
+179 MVIAA
-184 TSYYTDY
+184 TSYY

-196 ENQAIK
+196 ENKAIK

-256 DKDLRAKIDVGDR
+256 DKDLRAKIEVDDR
-269 NDEISQVGRGI
+269 NDEISQVGRGV

-291 EEIKGISTSNKTS
+291 EEIKGISTLNKTS

-317 SMKDSSTTL
+317 SMKNSSTTL
-326 NSVKNKA
+326 DSVKNKA
-333 TDVAS
+333 TDIAS

-372 SQIIES
+372 SQITES

-465 INAVSS
+465 INDVSS

-526 SDFAEVEKVASKTL
+526 SDFAEVEKVASKTS

-554 GTTMNLDKQVNLFK
+554 GTTMNLDKQVNLLK

>member
-34 KVIQKDVLAQL
+34 KVMQKDVLAQL

-62 YMTKILE
+62 YMTKLLE
-69 QGIHEYYKNFDNA
+69 QGIHEYYKNSDNA

-179 MVIAT
+179 MVIAA
-184 TSYYTDY
+184 TSYY

-196 ENQAIK
+196 ENKAIK

-256 DKDLRAKIDVGDR
+256 DKDLRIKIDVGDR
-269 NDEISQVGRGI
+269 NDEISQVGRGV

-338 MMNISIEQSQGLRK
+338 MMNASIEQSQGLRK

-503 VVLDSNQSMDDYA
+503 VVSDSNQSMDDYA

-526 SDFAEVEKVASKTL
+526 SDFVGVEKVASKTL

>member
-1 MMFAS
+1 MFS
-6 VFASLGTRIMFVVL
+6 SMFASLGTRIMLVVL

-34 KVIQKDVLAQL
+34 KVMQKDVLAQL
-45 MEHLETGQY
+45 MEHLENGQY

-62 YMTKILE
+62 YMTKLLE
-69 QGIHEYYKNFDNA
+69 QGIHEYYKSFDNA

-179 MVIAT
+179 MVIAA
-184 TSYYTDY
+184 TSYY

-196 ENQAIK
+196 ENKAIK

-229 LTLIYAKLRIVKRID
+229 LTLVYAKLRIVKRID
-244 ELVLKINAFSHG
+244 ELVFKINAFSHG

-291 EEIKGISTSNKTS
+291 EEIKGISTLNKTS
-304 MDKLVQIAQETQK
+304 MDKLVQITQETQK

-333 TDVAS
+333 TDIAS
-338 MMNISIEQSQGLRK
+338 MMNASIEQSQGLRK

-372 SQIIES
+372 SQITES

-385 SSKVEQLSRNADDVK
+385 SSQVEQLSRNADDVK

-478 KMERLSDMSKSVQE
+478 KMERLSNVSKSVQE

-516 KSGRQ
+516 KSGHQ

-526 SDFAEVEKVASKTL
+526 SDFVEVEKVASKTL

-554 GTTMNLDKQVNLFK
+554 ETTMNLDKQVNLFK